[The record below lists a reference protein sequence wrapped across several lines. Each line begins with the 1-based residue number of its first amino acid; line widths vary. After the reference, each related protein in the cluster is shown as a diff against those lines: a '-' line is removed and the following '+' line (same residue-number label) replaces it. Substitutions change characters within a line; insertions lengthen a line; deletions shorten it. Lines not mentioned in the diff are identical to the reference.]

1 MTAERLQ
8 AKGYKDLSRVPAR
21 SHGSLLVP
29 TKMALEARAAASILN
44 APKVVPPPFM
54 LEMPYFVC
62 ILSRKAP
69 DPKAFPLAL
78 SVQNGRVFLDFLDS
92 AAAGST
98 WKFVPAPHPATR
110 SPGPPT
116 NTPHSSLTGYLPDG
130 ATASASSRGRK
141 AGARGLEQ
149 RQSPNSNSDSGEEL
163 EPRIH
168 RLLSSP
174 SAASLSGECYYIACA
189 DADNFGFLTHD
200 MTLSDNVR
208 EAERFVPVACNEL
221 LRRTVVGTEVALQL
235 MTVGSP
241 MLLCVDEVKRGVYLL
256 HSNDVALKDPQ
267 TGTSVFNDVWELTLD
282 EELPESLVALVTS
295 KLADPA
301 TR

>member
-1 MTAERLQ
+1 M
-8 AKGYKDLSRVPAR
+8 GRVTAR
-21 SHGSLLVP
+21 SNGSLLVP
-29 TKMALEARAAASILN
+29 TKMALEARAAAAIFN

-62 ILSRKAP
+62 SLSRNAP

-78 SVQNGRVFLDFLDS
+78 SVQNGRVCLDFLDS
-92 AAAGST
+92 AAVAST
-98 WKFVPAPHPATR
+98 WKFVPAPHAASR
-110 SPGPPT
+110 SPGPST
-116 NTPHSSLTGYLPDG
+116 NTPHTSFAGHLPDG
-130 ATASASSRGRK
+130 AMASAFSRGRSH
-141 AGARGLEQ
+141 GTRGLEQ
-149 RQSPNSNSDSGEEL
+149 RNSNSDSGEDL
-163 EPRIH
+163 DPRSL
-168 RLLSSP
+168 RLRSSP
-174 SAASLSGECYYIACA
+174 STASLSGECYYLACA
-189 DADNFGFLTHD
+189 DADNFGFLSHD

-208 EAERFVPVACNEL
+208 EAERFVPVVCNDM

-235 MTVGSP
+235 MTVGAP
-241 MLLCVDEVKRGVYLL
+241 KLLCVDEVKRGVYLL

-267 TGTSVFNDVWELTLD
+267 TFNDVWELTLD